1 MKILAISDRAKY
13 ERMDPED
20 LKAAGDSIVFVPIDA
35 SVADAVS
42 AQPDAE
48 VILADAISPVSA
60 ELIAALPKLRMI
72 CSEGVAYNKIDCA
85 AAAGRGVYVTNGA
98 GMNAGAVAE
107 QAILLMLGLLRKV
120 TWGDCAVRAGKQIE
134 AKNMV
139 FANGE
144 DDLMDMTVGI
154 VGLGAIGKALAARLV
169 PFGCRVIYTSRHRK
183 KDAEDEL
190 GIEWLGLLDLLV
202 QSDIVIL
209 NCAVTPETTG
219 MVNDG
224 FLAAMKSGS
233 YLINTARGDLVNNE
247 ALARALES
255 GHLAGAGLDTVAPEP
270 VTSDNP
276 LLNLSDRAAGC
287 VLFSPHVG
295 GITTGSLRRL
305 QRHMWA
311 NVHALERGE
320 RPTCVVNGI

>member
-144 DDLMDMTVGI
+144 DDLMDRSTRPGI
-154 VGLGAIGKALAARLV
+154 ARKMRKMSWASNGWG
-169 PFGCRVIYTSRHRK
+169 FSTCWCRATS
-183 KDAEDEL
+183 
-190 GIEWLGLLDLLV
+190 
-202 QSDIVIL
+202 
-209 NCAVTPETTG
+209 
-219 MVNDG
+219 
-224 FLAAMKSGS
+224 
-233 YLINTARGDLVNNE
+233 
-247 ALARALES
+247 
-255 GHLAGAGLDTVAPEP
+255 
-270 VTSDNP
+270 
-276 LLNLSDRAAGC
+276 
-287 VLFSPHVG
+287 
-295 GITTGSLRRL
+295 
-305 QRHMWA
+305 
-311 NVHALERGE
+311 
-320 RPTCVVNGI
+320 